1 MADRNVLFALVN
13 VHIRL
18 FITPFFCFPKKSL
31 QCVQLSRRTV
41 ELLLRLFVAWDF
53 GQVLLLL
60 FEISI

>member
-1 MADRNVLFALVN
+1 MADGNVLFPLLN

-18 FITPFFCFPKKSL
+18 FIIYFFYFPKKSL
-31 QCVQLSRRTV
+31 QRVQLIQRTV

-53 GQVLLLL
+53 GQVLLML